1 MEQSNTCYCDDPDHE
16 LCWDGMDT
24 FPNKNCLCCQNTLK
38 EMKEFIKKEEVSD
51 EHG

>member
-24 FPNKNCLCCQNTLK
+24 FPNKNWGFGVLGYW
-38 EMKEFIKKEEVSD
+38 IKLERVADVENRRYV
-51 EHG
+51 